1 MYLDKLMTAPE
12 KPLIV
17 NCTVG
22 AREALSLSNGS
33 PLRKTTTYVVHD
45 KYEKNLFGVNCL
57 MELPEKFR
65 KIFTDLYEH
74 EGQIWLEHLPRTI
87 RHLEQLW
94 NICVD
99 KHFSN
104 LSYNF
109 VAPAFRHDGTPVV
122 LKLGFPHKRTP
133 EANALKAYAG
143 DGSVRLLEHES
154 KVEALLLERL
164 EPGESL
170 PHFTNNEANTRI
182 TATLLQRLWR
192 DVPNPED
199 FRSLDSWTRELHQAH
214 DKYKGNQS
222 FRYFPLLD
230 KAVHLYQELR
240 TGEHV
245 LLHADLHHD
254 NILTAQ
260 REPYLAIDP
269 KGIVGEKG
277 FDVGTFLVNP
287 IELLLTLPDV
297 KKIHRERVAIFSEML
312 SMTEQEVEAWGFVFA
327 VLSGCWTVG
336 DHGEGWDE
344 AMRTTTVLYTSV

>member
-1 MYLDKLMTAPE
+1 MNLPA
-12 KPLIV
+12 
-17 NCTVG
+17 NFQ
-22 AREALSLSNGS
+22 
-33 PLRKTTTYVVHD
+33 KT
-45 KYEKNLFGVNCL
+45 
-57 MELPEKFR
+57 
-65 KIFTDLYEH
+65 FTDLYKDD
-74 EGQIWLEHLPRTI
+74 GKRWLEHLPQTI
-87 RHLEQLW
+87 KQLEQLW
-94 NICVD
+94 NIQVE

-109 VAPAFRHDGTPVV
+109 VAPALRYDGTPVV
-122 LKLGFPHKRTP
+122 LKLGFPEELTL
-133 EANALKAYAG
+133 EANALKAYVG
-143 DGSVRLLEHES
+143 DGSVRLLEHEP

-192 DVPNPED
+192 EIPNPED

-214 DKYKGNQS
+214 DKYKDDNS
-222 FRYFPLLD
+222 FQYFSLLD

-240 TGEHV
+240 TGQHV

-254 NILTAQ
+254 NILTAG

-297 KKIHRERVAIFSEML
+297 KKIHRERIAIFSEML
-312 SMTEQEVEAWGFVFA
+312 SMTEQEVEAWGFVFS

-344 AMRTTTVLYTSV
+344 AMRAPVLLYTSS

>member
-1 MYLDKLMTAPE
+1 MD
-12 KPLIV
+12 
-17 NCTVG
+17 
-22 AREALSLSNGS
+22 
-33 PLRKTTTYVVHD
+33 
-45 KYEKNLFGVNCL
+45 
-57 MELPEKFR
+57 LPEKFR
-65 KIFTDLYEH
+65 NIFTDLYGQ
-74 EGQIWLEHLPRTI
+74 EGQVWLEHLPQTI
-87 RHLEQLW
+87 QHLEQLW
-94 NICVD
+94 NIQVE

-109 VAPAFRHDGTPVV
+109 VAPTGRHDGTPAV
-122 LKLGFPHKRTP
+122 LKLGFPEELTL

-143 DGSVRLLEHES
+143 DGSVKLLEHEPTI
-154 KVEALLLERL
+154 EALLLERL

-192 DVPNPED
+192 SVPSPED

-214 DKYKGNQS
+214 DKYKGDTS
-222 FRYFPLLD
+222 FRYFSLLD

-240 TGEHV
+240 TGQHV

-254 NILTAQ
+254 NILTAG

-269 KGIVGEKG
+269 KGIIGEKG

-287 IELLLTLPDV
+287 IELLHTFPDV
-297 KKIHRERVAIFSEML
+297 KKIHRERIAVFSEML
-312 SMTEQEVEAWGFVFA
+312 GMTKQEVEAWGFVFA

-336 DHGEGWDE
+336 DHGENWDE
-344 AMRTTTVLYTSV
+344 AMRGVVLLYTSS